1 MGTVPL
7 CAMSILTTI
16 LLIHGLSQLYWGW
29 RGYSLAVARIP
40 SRGRRVAVCGAVL
53 AAYLLVWQF
62 TFIGWRE
69 RGTPVH
75 LTMRDALLA
84 APFLWWVSSSLIAF
98 LVVMLFAIPRAM
110 VGGVRWMRAQR
121 RAAR

>member
-75 LTMRDALLA
+75 LTMRDALHLTMRDALLA
-84 APFLWWVSSSLIAF
+84 APFLWRVSSSLIAS
-98 LVVMLFAIPRAM
+98 L
-110 VGGVRWMRAQR
+110 
-121 RAAR
+121 